1 MMKKLNI
8 GIASYEEMKQWTLD
22 VASGRTQP
30 APDAP
35 KLWFPSLKAA
45 ANLFTEENRQ
55 LLKIINEQHP
65 NSITELEKLT
75 CRKAANLSRTLKKF
89 EQYGLVRLV
98 EGKTAQTRG
107 KKPVRPEVLVDTV
120 NVSFAV
126 I

>member
-1 MMKKLNI
+1 MMNKLNI
-8 GIASYEEMKQWTLD
+8 GIASYEEMKQWSLD
-22 VASGRTQP
+22 VASGRIKP

-55 LLKIINEQHP
+55 LLKIIAEQHP
-65 NSITELEKLT
+65 NSIVELEKLT
-75 CRKAANLSRTLKKF
+75 RRKAANLSRTLKKF

-98 EGKTAQTRG
+98 EGETSQSRG
-107 KKPVRPEVLVDTV
+107 KKPVRPEVLVDAV